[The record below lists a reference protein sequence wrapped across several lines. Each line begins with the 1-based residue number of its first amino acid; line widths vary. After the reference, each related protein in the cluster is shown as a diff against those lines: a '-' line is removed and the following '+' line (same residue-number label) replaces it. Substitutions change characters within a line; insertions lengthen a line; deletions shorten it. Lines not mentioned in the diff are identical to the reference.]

1 MVNKLQIK
9 TALTMLDTLEKIKT
23 KQMPIQISYRIA
35 RLIPI
40 LEREKQTYFET
51 LKNLIE
57 KYGARDENG
66 KLYVSEDGNTVPIIP
81 EFKEKCFTEI
91 TELEETMI
99 EIDLPIFSINEL
111 DGIDLSIKD
120 IINLNPILSE

>member
-9 TALTMLDTLEKIKT
+9 AALTMLDTLEKIKT

-66 KLYVSEDGNTVPIIP
+66 KLQISEDGNTVPIIP
-81 EFKEKCFTEI
+81 EFKEKCFAEI

-111 DGIDLSIKD
+111 DGIDLSVKD